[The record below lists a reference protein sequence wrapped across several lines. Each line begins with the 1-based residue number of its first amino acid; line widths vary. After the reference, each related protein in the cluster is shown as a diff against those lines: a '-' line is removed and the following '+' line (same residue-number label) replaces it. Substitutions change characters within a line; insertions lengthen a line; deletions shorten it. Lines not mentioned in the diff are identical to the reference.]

1 MSTSTFITELTN
13 GNFSETIAKTQKS
26 IFRTL
31 EKYKMDLTKLN
42 ENDIDNLMEYLNENS
57 RRLNY
62 LLNKNKNMSEEIQ
75 AKLDLFAYY
84 KKSFSKSQIKLYN
97 EYLSVKS
104 AEENSIKLNL
114 ALIYDKETS
123 KLLTNSILENDINY
137 NKIGGQITS
146 ILAKQ
151 NQVIKGL
158 GKMIS
163 KANKFQMLEF
173 VYYAEIDS
181 FESIELPN
189 DGWDKFKI
197 VEIKDID
204 NIDIRPK
211 TINNLI
217 KCDEYSSISHNV
229 NYDWA

>member
-1 MSTSTFITELTN
+1 MSKSTFITELTN
-13 GNFSETIAKTQKS
+13 GNFSETISKTQKS

-31 EKYKMDLTKLN
+31 EKYKMDLTNLN
-42 ENDIDNLMEYLNENS
+42 ENDIDNLMEYLSENS

-62 LLNKNKNMSEEIQ
+62 LLNENKNMSEEIQ

-97 EYLSVKS
+97 EYLSVKN
-104 AEENSIKLNL
+104 AEENSVKLNL

-163 KANKFQMLEF
+163 KANKFLKAF
-173 VYYAEIDS
+173 
-181 FESIELPN
+181 
-189 DGWDKFKI
+189 
-197 VEIKDID
+197 
-204 NIDIRPK
+204 
-211 TINNLI
+211 
-217 KCDEYSSISHNV
+217 
-229 NYDWA
+229 

>member
-163 KANKFQMLEF
+163 KANKFLKVF
-173 VYYAEIDS
+173 
-181 FESIELPN
+181 
-189 DGWDKFKI
+189 
-197 VEIKDID
+197 
-204 NIDIRPK
+204 
-211 TINNLI
+211 
-217 KCDEYSSISHNV
+217 
-229 NYDWA
+229 